1 MGERT
6 DSGSAGLFSKNDHLK
21 GADMRG
27 IKNRA
32 WAAVAAV
39 CVMAC
44 MAVPG
49 ALQASQGQ
57 GSEEKAIPMD
67 RLGAEIDQRY
77 GAQGSGPV
85 ATDTGYK
92 LAAKMQALE
101 AEVTPAG
108 LTVTSLAKKEG

>member
-1 MGERT
+1 M
-6 DSGSAGLFSKNDHLK
+6 SGQNTAVQDK
-21 GADMRG
+21 GTS
-27 IKNRA
+27 IQKT
-32 WAAVAAV
+32 
-39 CVMAC
+39 
-44 MAVPG
+44 
-49 ALQASQGQ
+49 S
-57 GSEEKAIPMD
+57 IPMD

-108 LTVTSLAKKEG
+108 LTVTSLAKKEGAGQFFNRAGCAQRQGARDRRKRNNPH